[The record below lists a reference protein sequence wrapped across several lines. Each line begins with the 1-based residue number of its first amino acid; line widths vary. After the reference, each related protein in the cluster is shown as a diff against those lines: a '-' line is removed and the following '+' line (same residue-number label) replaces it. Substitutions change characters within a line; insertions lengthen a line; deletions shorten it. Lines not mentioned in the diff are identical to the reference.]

1 MIIIPQ
7 NRGIV
12 NIYVDKNVDT
22 KCTASDKTALRLA
35 RARTKREE
43 RREDARRPV
52 FARWQYH
59 KQLSQQM
66 AARLAILGL
75 TARAERM
82 YMCGSDLVF
91 DKCADCGHVH
101 VRQAQLCRDRLCPT
115 CNWRLSLKRYARM
128 SDILAVLMARYPGA
142 TYTLVTLTV
151 ANCAGSDLSR
161 ALSDMQSVWHYCV
174 SQRWHKDDCI
184 GWARSVEV
192 TYSTSGGGSLH
203 PHYHVIMATYHPSG
217 ADRFVD
223 EWLRQAQK
231 HGVRA
236 VRAAQHIDE
245 IKSPDVPGASLAG
258 AVCEVY
264 KYTVKTDDLL
274 GMPLSALRDLAAG
287 LKSRR
292 LISFGGAIK
301 TIAAELDVEDI
312 DADDTDDEGV
322 TMCSECKSQRL
333 DEITLRWAISGNK
346 YIASV
351 RDDVAAAAEVQMI
364 IDNAVQT
371 RDKEANN
378 EGD

>member
-142 TYTLVTLTV
+142 TYTLVTLTRYR
-151 ANCAGSDLSR
+151 G
-161 ALSDMQSVWHYCV
+161 
-174 SQRWHKDDCI
+174 
-184 GWARSVEV
+184 
-192 TYSTSGGGSLH
+192 
-203 PHYHVIMATYHPSG
+203 
-217 ADRFVD
+217 
-223 EWLRQAQK
+223 
-231 HGVRA
+231 
-236 VRAAQHIDE
+236 
-245 IKSPDVPGASLAG
+245 
-258 AVCEVY
+258 
-264 KYTVKTDDLL
+264 
-274 GMPLSALRDLAAG
+274 
-287 LKSRR
+287 
-292 LISFGGAIK
+292 
-301 TIAAELDVEDI
+301 
-312 DADDTDDEGV
+312 
-322 TMCSECKSQRL
+322 
-333 DEITLRWAISGNK
+333 
-346 YIASV
+346 
-351 RDDVAAAAEVQMI
+351 
-364 IDNAVQT
+364 
-371 RDKEANN
+371 
-378 EGD
+378 